1 MIFAYWVN
9 LWEAATAGRCVASA
23 PKGQAVCGKG
33 EEGCAI
39 SSPTSCRWHGISK
52 WLEGGWRGSQ
62 LILAPQVLS
71 WCCQSVIFF
80 CSSSVICLPRNSI
93 RLFLFVWRY
102 WIVNR
107 LSHPSNLFR
116 FTKSALFRYLTADS
130 LRMIEYFYFGFISAE
145 TLTCYTFD
153 SFSLLISSHLD
164 RFSLSS
170 SFLKEVS
177 FVYLLLYHN
186 ILKKSSA
193 NKFVSFSWFNTILRS
208 KI

>member
-1 MIFAYWVN
+1 M
-9 LWEAATAGRCVASA
+9 ASA
-23 PKGQAVCGKG
+23 PKGQAVCGRG

-52 WLEGGWRGSQ
+52 CVRGVGGAASSPAADR

-71 WCCQSVIFF
+71 RCCQSVIFF

-107 LSHPSNLFR
+107 LSHLINLFR
-116 FTKSALFRYLTADS
+116 FTKSVLFRYLTADS
-130 LRMIEYFYFGFISAE
+130 FRMIEYFYFGFISAE
-145 TLTCYTFD
+145 TLTCFTFD
-153 SFSLLISSHLD
+153 TFSLLISWHQD
-164 RFSLSS
+164 RFSFSP

-186 ILKKSSA
+186 ILKKSST

-208 KI
+208 KACLFTFNIT